1 MKVLVHFCIC
11 VEHDSLNVSGSEKC
25 FEQDLH
31 KKNTH
36 TIFTLYIF
44 PNTAILYVGKKEISG
59 FLKHA
64 AQSLFIFH
72 KMPLIS

>member
-1 MKVLVHFCIC
+1 MKVLAHFCIC

-44 PNTAILYVGKKEISG
+44 PNTAILYVGKNSIVNILACYTMCKILTFS
-59 FLKHA
+59 FTFSK
-64 AQSLFIFH
+64 
-72 KMPLIS
+72 